1 MNQYSHSPFSSPAP
15 HLSHLSHPSH
25 ASAPPGPCPSPY
37 RSNRVFL
44 WVLALCA
51 VILSNAPRLLISPE
65 PSSSLAPT
73 GYRTVDEMFYAAC
86 SRRVVEDGAC
96 GLFYANPFAFSANPP
111 RVYSQLYFV
120 LNGWIWKITGL
131 SFPSIETCNR
141 LIFGLLFL
149 GLAGEC
155 FLWRFGRWKYFKPV
169 VVLLFFGGGG
179 AWVLASLQTL
189 GMWAGPLAGDEDFS
203 RWGLKGWLWGWYD
216 QFHEF
221 EGLYCTWGM
230 NLFRRLSAG
239 YQVFY
244 HTLFYAGW
252 LCLLRGKW
260 IAAFLFSFLLWW
272 AHPFTALDFA
282 VPLAAFAVVEVR
294 TENGAPKRL
303 RRGRVGAA
311 LALLAAGLA
320 YYLVWLP
327 LMNPQHA
334 LTQRQM
340 QGIGHVLAAW
350 RLLPGLGALFFVPFL
365 LYSFP
370 PRRRSRSV
378 AATLCLLAGVF
389 GLTFHHWI
397 TGRFGVSFQP
407 LHFEQ
412 GYLFFGLLFLTCEI
426 LTAREKNAAPQPG
439 PRSAAPPESAPASSS
454 SPELAPV
461 SSTSP
466 EPAPAPQDSGL
477 AIMGGRGRPR
487 WRKLVIAA
495 AFLSLFP
502 DNAVFYVMSVVPD
515 ARNPGV
521 PVTLAQKDL
530 VEWLAKQRGP
540 RRILM
545 LQESPVSTWGM
556 YAAIE
561 TPHYLIGGHPFNTP
575 DLAARTAKMKAF
587 LRSADLGIWEDCA
600 PDTLVA
606 PKSRREDFEKRFL
619 PRGEYKLLYEN
630 EEFGVYE
637 ILPHAP
643 AENKQGR

>member
-1 MNQYSHSPFSSPAP
+1 
-15 HLSHLSHPSH
+15 
-25 ASAPPGPCPSPY
+25 
-37 RSNRVFL
+37 
-44 WVLALCA
+44 
-51 VILSNAPRLLISPE
+51 
-65 PSSSLAPT
+65 
-73 GYRTVDEMFYAAC
+73 MFYAAC

-120 LNGWIWKITGL
+120 LNGWIWKTTGL
-131 SFPSIETCNR
+131 SFPTIETCNR
-141 LIFGLLFL
+141 LLFGLLFL

-155 FLWRFGRWKYFKPV
+155 FLWRFGRWRYFKPV

-179 AWVLASLQTL
+179 AWVLATLQTL
-189 GMWAGPLAGDEDFS
+189 GMWTGPLAGDEDFS
-203 RWGLKGWLWGWYD
+203 RWGLKAWLWGWYD
-216 QFHEF
+216 QFHDF

-230 NLFRRLSAG
+230 NLFRRFSAG

-282 VPLAAFAVVEVR
+282 LPLAAFAVVETW

-303 RRGRVGAA
+303 RWGRVGAA
-311 LALLAAGLA
+311 VALLAAGLA

-327 LMNPQHA
+327 WVNPQHA
-334 LTQRQM
+334 VTQRQM
-340 QGIGHVLAAW
+340 QDIGHVLAAW

-370 PRRRSRSV
+370 PRWRSRSV

-397 TGRFGVSFQP
+397 TGWFGVSFQP

-426 LTAREKNAAPQPG
+426 LTARGKDATPQPSPRNAVPQPG
-439 PRSAAPPESAPASSS
+439 PRSAAPQPSPRSAVPPEPAPVLSSSPEPAPVSSS
-454 SPELAPV
+454 SPELAP
-461 SSTSP
+461 S
-466 EPAPAPQDSGL
+466 PQDSGPAL
-477 AIMGGRGRPR
+477 TGRRRR
-487 WRKLVIAA
+487 WRKLLIAA

-502 DNAVFYVMSVVPD
+502 DNAVFYVMSVAPD
-515 ARNPGV
+515 ARNQGV
-521 PVTLAQKDL
+521 TVTLAQKDL
-530 VEWLAKQRGP
+530 VERLARQPGP
-540 RRILM
+540 RRVLM
-545 LQESPVSTWGM
+545 LQESPISSWGL

-600 PDTLVA
+600 PDTLVV

-619 PRGEYKLLYEN
+619 PRGEYNLLYEN
-630 EEFGVYE
+630 EEFCVYE
-637 ILPHAP
+637 ILPYAP
-643 AENKQGR
+643 AGSKQGR

>member
-1 MNQYSHSPFSSPAP
+1 
-15 HLSHLSHPSH
+15 
-25 ASAPPGPCPSPY
+25 
-37 RSNRVFL
+37 
-44 WVLALCA
+44 
-51 VILSNAPRLLISPE
+51 
-65 PSSSLAPT
+65 
-73 GYRTVDEMFYAAC
+73 
-86 SRRVVEDGAC
+86 
-96 GLFYANPFAFSANPP
+96 
-111 RVYSQLYFV
+111 
-120 LNGWIWKITGL
+120 
-131 SFPSIETCNR
+131 
-141 LIFGLLFL
+141 
-149 GLAGEC
+149 
-155 FLWRFGRWKYFKPV
+155 
-169 VVLLFFGGGG
+169 
-179 AWVLASLQTL
+179 
-189 GMWAGPLAGDEDFS
+189 
-203 RWGLKGWLWGWYD
+203 
-216 QFHEF
+216 
-221 EGLYCTWGM
+221 M

-282 VPLAAFAVVEVR
+282 VPLAAFAVVEAG

-303 RRGRVGAA
+303 RRDRAGAA

-327 LMNPQHA
+327 WVNPQHA

-340 QGIGHVLAAW
+340 QNIGHVLAAW
-350 RLLPGLGALFFVPFL
+350 RLLPGLGALFFVRFL

-370 PRRRSRSV
+370 PRWRSRSV
-378 AATLCLLAGVF
+378 GATLCLLAGVF

-397 TGRFGVSFQP
+397 TGWFGVSFQP

-426 LTAREKNAAPQPG
+426 LTAREKDAAPQPS
-439 PRSAAPPESAPASSS
+439 PPSAVPPEP
-454 SPELAPV
+454 APV
-461 SSTSP
+461 SSSSL
-466 EPAPAPQDSGL
+466 ELAPSPQDSGP
-477 AIMGGRGRPR
+477 AITGKRRR

-515 ARNPGV
+515 ARNQGV
-521 PVTLAQKDL
+521 MVTLAQKDL
-530 VEWLAKQRGP
+530 VEWLGKQLGP
-540 RRILM
+540 RRVLM

-575 DLAARTAKMKAF
+575 DLAGRTAKMKAF

-619 PRGEYKLLYEN
+619 PRGEYRLLYEN
-630 EEFGVYE
+630 EGFGVYE
-637 ILPHAP
+637 ILPYAP
-643 AENKQGR
+643 AGRKQGR